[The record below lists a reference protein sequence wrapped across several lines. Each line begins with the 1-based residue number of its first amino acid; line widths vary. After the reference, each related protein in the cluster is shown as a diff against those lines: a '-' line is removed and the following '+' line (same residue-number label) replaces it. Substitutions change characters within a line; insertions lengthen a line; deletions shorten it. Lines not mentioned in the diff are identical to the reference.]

1 MRSYMT
7 AAHTEIFSPR
17 LKTLLGSFRREI
29 EEADDIPETLA
40 SFVSN
45 GVNDLRNEVRDLAKR
60 RVMTRDI
67 AEDLTGCDLENNERA
82 LRFFE
87 DFCRFVEGKSADV
100 PDIYDY

>member
-1 MRSYMT
+1 MTTDRS
-7 AAHTEIFSPR
+7 ALFSSR
-17 LKTLLGSFRREI
+17 LKTLLGSFRPEI
-29 EEADDIPETLA
+29 EEADDIPEILA
-40 SFVSN
+40 SFGTN

-67 AEDLTGCDLENNERA
+67 IEDLTGCELENNERA